1 MCSPKS
7 EESRTTITTEN
18 PRTEIVTPTISTES
32 FVTANEDITEI
43 ILDETSTEKSED
55 MHSAHSM
62 DILNANLL
70 DLELGAEPKEEPQF
84 SDNYLAAQENFQAAL
99 RNRAKV
105 MSHEMG
111 IETSAVLK
119 KKKTKHG
126 LHDTT
131 LTEAQKNKLRVMSS
145 EFGIDIVND
154 SYRMRGSKS
163 SMEINRDKAMASSDC
178 FFTERTKE
186 KWDNV
191 NFVNRNV
198 DERNEDSKGDGVNT
212 TEKLAVGKGRNCQ
225 FL

>member
-1 MCSPKS
+1 M
-7 EESRTTITTEN
+7 EN
-18 PRTEIVTPTISTES
+18 PKTETLTPTISTDS
-32 FVTANEDITEI
+32 FVTANEDII
-43 ILDETSTEKSED
+43 NLDETSTEKSEE

-62 DILNANLL
+62 DMINANLQ
-70 DLELGAEPKEEPQF
+70 ELQELAIEQKEEPQL

-105 MSHEMG
+105 MSHELG
-111 IETSAVLK
+111 IEISAVPK

-145 EFGIDIVND
+145 EFGIDVIND
-154 SYRMRGSKS
+154 NYRLRSSKS

-178 FFTERTKE
+178 FFTERSKE

-198 DERNEDSKGDGVNT
+198 DDKNEDSKGDGLNT
-212 TEKLAVGKGRNCQ
+212 TEKLAIGKGRIS
-225 FL
+225 